1 LSIAQLVAF
10 WKRFGRR
17 AMLALLIVAALA
29 FVYVARDEVRTSRR
43 QAAWLSEMTR
53 SLTFQ
58 VQPGLSSAIRF
69 PGAGPSDQRL
79 GYHALPEMI
88 TRLNSQG
95 YPVTAQARMSAQLL
109 ELSDKGLFATYHEKT
124 QAGLELRDCRGEPL
138 FTARY
143 PERVYDR
150 FEAVPKLLVDSLLFI
165 ENRELFD
172 PHPSR
177 NPAIEWDRLGKAMF
191 DQALRRV
198 VDETRSAG
206 GGSTLATQIEKY
218 RHSPEG
224 RTETA
229 KDKLRQMASASL
241 RGYID
246 GEDTTARRRQILLD
260 YLNTVP
266 LSAHAGFGEVNGVG
280 DAMWIWYGREFA
292 DLNALL
298 SAPIA
303 EADHGRRSTTLAFN
317 AALLPRQAL
326 AYKQALSLMVAQ
338 RRPSH
343 YLTEEAAPVLREVTD
358 RYLRVMADAGV
369 ITPALRD
376 AALPLSLKLQLK
388 PVSEPQVSFVGRKAS
403 TALRGKLQSLLGMP
417 RAYDLDRL
425 DLAVESS
432 LAGEAQHTT
441 TALLR
446 SLNTT
451 EGAKAAGLYGFH
463 LLNEGDDTSKIV
475 VSFTLF
481 ERTEG
486 ANLLRVQTDNLD
498 QPFDLNEGARLD
510 LGSTAKLRTLITY
523 LEQVAQLHGS
533 WNALDAQQLGAL
545 NISTR
550 DPIARWARDYLAKAD
565 DRGLAAM
572 LSAAMQRTYSANP
585 SEGFFT
591 GGGLHHFDNF
601 DPLDNHRTMSLNDA
615 LAHSVNLV
623 FIRLMRDVVYHVMAG
638 SAKASAEILEDSSH
652 PKRQE
657 YLSRFA
663 DKEGSAFVARFY
675 RKYASKPRLEAEDL
689 LLQSIRPTPSRLASI
704 FYGLEPQAG
713 AEGLTQFLAQR
724 LPGSEQSAQA
734 LHEKYRADRWSLAD
748 RGYLASVHPLELWVV
763 SYLRQHP
770 TATLGQ
776 TLAASRAERQEVYGW
791 LFKTRHKGAQDGRIR
806 GLLEVEAFLEIHRAW
821 KRLGYPFESLTPSY
835 ATALGASGDRPAALA
850 ELMGIIVN
858 RGKRLPA
865 TRIDALQFARGT
877 PYETRLES
885 QPARGEQVLSPEVA
899 DVARRALIGVV
910 EEGTAKRLKGALV
923 LHDGTVMPI
932 GGKTGTGD
940 HRFDVYGRGG
950 QLISSRVIDRSATLV
965 FLIGD
970 RYFGTIMAY
979 VHEPYA
985 AKYKFT
991 SALPAQLLKTLTPS
1005 LVPLIE
1011 GSSCDQAL
1019 DRRK

>member
-1 LSIAQLVAF
+1 MSIEPFVAL
-10 WKRFGRR
+10 WRRFGR
-17 AMLALLIVAALA
+17 LTIVVLLIAAALTL
-29 FVYVARDEVRTSRR
+29 VYVARDEIRTSRR

-58 VQPGLSSAIRF
+58 MQPGPSSAIRF
-69 PGAGPSDQRL
+69 PGNGPSDQRL

-88 TRLNSQG
+88 QRLNVQG
-95 YPVTAQARMSAQLL
+95 YPVTAQARMSAKLL
-109 ELSDKGLFATYHEKT
+109 DLSDKGLFAPYREKT

-138 FTARY
+138 FAARY
-143 PERVYDR
+143 PARVYER
-150 FEAVPKLLVDSLLFI
+150 FESVPQLLVDSLLFI

-172 PHPSR
+172 PHPMR

-191 DQALRRV
+191 DQALRR

-241 RGYID
+241 RSYID
-246 GEDTTARRRQILLD
+246 GEDTTARRRQIVLD

-280 DAMWIWYGREFA
+280 DAMWVWYGREFA
-292 DLNALL
+292 DINALL
-298 SAPIA
+298 SAPVA
-303 EADHGRRSTTLAFN
+303 QGSNGRRHTTLAFRE
-317 AALLPRQAL
+317 ALLPRQAL
-326 AYKQALSLMVAQ
+326 AFKQALSLMVAQ

-343 YLTEEAAPVLREVTD
+343 YLTEEQTPVLRELTD
-358 RYLRVMADAGV
+358 RYLRMMTDAGV

-376 AALPLSLKLQLK
+376 AALPLSLNLQLQ
-388 PVSEPQVSFVGRKAS
+388 PVTEPQVSFVGRKAS
-403 TALRGKLQSLLGMP
+403 TAVRGKLQSMLGMP

-432 LAGEAQHTT
+432 LAGEVQQTT
-441 TALLR
+441 TTLLR
-446 SLNTT
+446 SLSTT

-463 LLNEGDDTSKIV
+463 LLNERDDTSKIV

-510 LGSTAKLRTLITY
+510 LGSTAKLRTLVTY
-523 LEQVAQLHGS
+523 LEQVAKLHGTWS
-533 WNALDAQQLGAL
+533 GLNTHQLAALD
-545 NISTR
+545 ISTR
-550 DPIARWARDYLAKAD
+550 DPISRWARDYLAQTE
-565 DRGLAAM
+565 DRSLAAM

-591 GGGLHHFDNF
+591 GGGLHRFVNF
-601 DPLDNHRTMSLNDA
+601 DPQDNRRTMNLNEA

-623 FIRLMRDVVYHVMAG
+623 FIRLMRDVVYHVMAR
-638 SAKASAEILEDSSH
+638 SAEANAAILEDSGD
-652 PKRQE
+652 PRRQE

-663 DKEGSAFVARFY
+663 DKEGSTFVARFY
-675 RKYASKPRLEAEDL
+675 RKYASKPRLEAEGL
-689 LLQSIRPTPSRLASI
+689 LLQSIRPTPSRLASM

-713 AEGLTQFLAQR
+713 EEDLAKFLAQR
-724 LPGSEQSAQA
+724 LPGSEQSART
-734 LHEKYRADRWSLAD
+734 LHEKYGAGRWSLAD

-770 TATLGQ
+770 QATLSQ

-791 LFKTRHKGAQDGRIR
+791 LFNTRHKGAQDGRIR
-806 GLLEVEAFLEIHRAW
+806 GLLEGEAFLEIHRAW

-877 PYETRLES
+877 PYETRLGS
-885 QPARGEQVLSPEVA
+885 QPARAEQVLSPEVA
-899 DVARRALIGVV
+899 DVVRRALIGVV

-923 LHDGTVMPI
+923 LRDGSVMPI

-950 QLISSRVIDRSATLV
+950 RLVSSRVIDRSATLV

-985 AKYKFT
+985 ANYKFT
-991 SALPAQLLKTLTPS
+991 SALPAQLLKSLTPS
-1005 LVPLIE
+1005 LRPLIE
-1011 GSSCDQAL
+1011 GSSCDQTL